1 MITLARNV
9 ILEKKKSSTVRTT
22 GIENAPTDHL
32 MTDAIALS
40 LSYLKGDITDLDVIE
55 GPLSEKL
62 DLSGA
67 TDSNKFFL
75 LGFLLSNLR
84 FLDRGFFNRGF
95 FYFGHGELISF
106 VE

>member
-1 MITLARNV
+1 MKA
-9 ILEKKKSSTVRTT
+9 E
-22 GIENAPTDHL
+22 
-32 MTDAIALS
+32 IALS
-40 LSYLKGDITDLDVIE
+40 LAYLKGDITDLDVIE

-62 DLSGA
+62 DLGGA

-75 LGFLLSNLR
+75 LCFLFSNLR
-84 FLDRGFFNRGF
+84 FLDRGLFNRGF